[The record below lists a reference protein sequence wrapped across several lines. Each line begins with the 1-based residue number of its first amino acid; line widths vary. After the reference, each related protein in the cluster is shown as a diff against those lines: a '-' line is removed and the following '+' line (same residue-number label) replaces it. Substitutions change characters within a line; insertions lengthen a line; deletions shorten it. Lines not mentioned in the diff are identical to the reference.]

1 MSDKKPVV
9 LYTAAYDSVSA
20 ALTNWDAVEQ
30 LHKDAMIGRY
40 DAAVIDKEDGKPHI
54 VKRMDRPGVR
64 VIPEWFGGGTL
75 PRKELHEAAQELTA
89 CQAGPRGRRAD
100 DRGSG
105 RQGAG
110 GCSQGR
116 EAHRGCHDR
125 RNRERAA
132 RSAQELATDA
142 AA

>member
-20 ALTNWDAVEQ
+20 ALTDLDAVEQ

-40 DAAVIDKEDGKPHI
+40 DAAVIDKENGKPHI
-54 VKRMDRPGVR
+54 VKRMDRPAVR

-89 CQAGPRGRRAD
+89 SQAGLVAVGEPTIEEAVD
-100 DRGSG
+100 KAL
-105 RQGAG
+105 AG
-110 GCSQGR
+110 
-116 EAHRGCHDR
+116 
-125 RNRERAA
+125 AA
-132 RSAQELATDA
+132 RVVKRTVDATTDEIASELQEALKS
-142 AA
+142 

>member
-20 ALTNWDAVEQ
+20 ALTDLDAVEQ

-40 DAAVIDKEDGKPHI
+40 DAAVIDKENGKPHI

-89 CQAGPRGRRAD
+89 SQAGLIAVGEPTIEKALDTALTG
-100 DRGSG
+100 
-105 RQGAG
+105 
-110 GCSQGR
+110 
-116 EAHRGCHDR
+116 
-125 RNRERAA
+125 AA
-132 RSAQELATDA
+132 RVVKRSVEATTDELTSELKEALKS
-142 AA
+142 

>member
-1 MSDKKPVV
+1 VSDKKPVV

-20 ALTNWDAVEQ
+20 ALTDLDAVEQ

-40 DAAVIDKEDGKPHI
+40 DAAVIDKENGKPHI

-89 CQAGPRGRRAD
+89 SQAGLIAVGEPTIE
-100 DRGSG
+100 
-105 RQGAG
+105 
-110 GCSQGR
+110 
-116 EAHRGCHDR
+116 EAVDKALTG
-125 RNRERAA
+125 AA
-132 RSAQELATDA
+132 RIVKRTVDATTDEIASELQEALKS
-142 AA
+142 